1 LDLLFLFAPI
11 FVIVFGWTLYNL
23 PVLAVGLVRSRSPRG
38 RETQV
43 RSLKEMPSFSVVVP
57 LRNEEKVVSRLLE
70 ALVRMDYP
78 SDKVE
83 VVLVEDGSIDGT
95 AEICEEYERRYCGR
109 VRLLRKEQSSGK
121 PSALNYALPFLRGDI
136 VAVFDADSVPEK
148 DVLSSVVPYFD
159 DSSVAAVQGRNLSIN
174 SETNMLTKFVSHEE
188 AVWFEAYLRG
198 KDALNLFVHLKGSC
212 QFVRREVLEG
222 LGGWDGHSLSEDI
235 EISAKLTAKGYRIR
249 YASDVR
255 SWQESTET
263 IGQMFGQRARW
274 FRGWMETAYKYGKL
288 LRDPSIRNFDAEATL
303 FGPFIIILSLLS
315 YVFPFFTFPNI
326 VFHSLFTLAGWS
338 ITTATVF
345 TIGLGLVF
353 VSKPVRRRNLLWLP
367 FIYAYWC
374 FQAFI
379 AAYALLQGILRR
391 PRRWTKT
398 EKNGAAN
405 GNYVD

>member
-1 LDLLFLFAPI
+1 M
-11 FVIVFGWTLYNL
+11 
-23 PVLAVGLVRSRSPRG
+23 
-38 RETQV
+38 
-43 RSLKEMPSFSVVVP
+43 KEVPSFSVVVP

-70 ALVRMDYP
+70 ALVKVNYP
-78 SDKVE
+78 SEKVE

-95 AEICEEYERRYCGR
+95 AKICEEYERKSRGK
-109 VRLLRKEQSSGK
+109 VRFLRKKQSNGK
-121 PSALNYALPFLRGDI
+121 PSALNYALPYLKGDI
-136 VAVFDADSVPEK
+136 VAVFDADSVPET
-148 DVLSSVVPYFD
+148 DVFSSVVPYFD

-174 SETNMLTKFVSHEE
+174 SETNMLTKFVSYEE

-198 KDALNLFVHLKGSC
+198 KDTLNLFVHLKGSC
-212 QFVRREVLEG
+212 QFVRRKVLEE

-235 EISAKLTAKGYRIR
+235 EISAKLTAKGFRIR

-274 FRGWMETAYKYGKL
+274 FRGWMETAYRYGKL
-288 LRDPSIRNFDAEATL
+288 LRNPSLRNLDAEVTM

-315 YVFPFFTFPNI
+315 YAFPLFTFPNI
-326 VFHSLFTLAGWS
+326 VLRSFFTSVGWF

-345 TIGLGLVF
+345 TVGVALVF
-353 VSKPVRRRNLLWLP
+353 ASKPVRKRNLLWLP

-379 AAYALLQGILRR
+379 AAYALLQGIFRR

-398 EKNGAAN
+398 EKNGATN
-405 GNYVD
+405 GNYVH